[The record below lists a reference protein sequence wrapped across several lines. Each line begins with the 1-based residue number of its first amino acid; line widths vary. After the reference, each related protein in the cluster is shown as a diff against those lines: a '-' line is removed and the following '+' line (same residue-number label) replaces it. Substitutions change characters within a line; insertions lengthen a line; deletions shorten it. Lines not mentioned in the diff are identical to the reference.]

1 MLFLLLESSNIL
13 CNHLM
18 YLDYFH
24 IQLVFDLVM
33 DLRKVKYIILY
44 IIILY
49 YMVDKVVRI
58 AYKQRDTIFLMISA
72 GLDSNINVI

>member
-13 CNHLM
+13 CNYLM

-33 DLRKVKYIILY
+33 DQWKMKYIIIII
-44 IIILY
+44 IIILIVNWKCFICY
-49 YMVDKVVRI
+49 
-58 AYKQRDTIFLMISA
+58 
-72 GLDSNINVI
+72 

>member
-1 MLFLLLESSNIL
+1 MLFLLPESSNIL

-33 DLRKVKYIILY
+33 DLRKVKYII
-44 IIILY
+44 IIIIITIQHTQHSAKKASHFLY
-49 YMVDKVVRI
+49 NH
-58 AYKQRDTIFLMISA
+58 L
-72 GLDSNINVI
+72 